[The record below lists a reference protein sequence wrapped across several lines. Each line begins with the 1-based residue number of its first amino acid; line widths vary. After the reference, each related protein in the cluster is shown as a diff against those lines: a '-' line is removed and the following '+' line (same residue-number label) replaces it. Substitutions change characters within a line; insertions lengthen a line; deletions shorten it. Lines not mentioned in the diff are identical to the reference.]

1 MEPCTA
7 MRSSYRGARPART
20 GERDPQVPGSAIGRR
35 VVCRPELM
43 ALSTFAGGRLWGA
56 RYGTGGPW
64 VLALHG
70 WGRDHHDFDQV
81 LDGLDAVALDLPG
94 FGAAP
99 EPPGPW
105 STLEYAEWVA
115 PVLDE
120 LASGPVVV
128 VGHSMGGR
136 VAVQLARAAE
146 GATGRQGRIGALVL
160 TGAPLAPSPGER
172 RSRPSLAYRAGRA
185 LHRARLVSDERMEQL
200 RRKHGSSDYRNASPT
215 MRGVLVKAVNETAS
229 AAYIPPLRAWAGAGN
244 PVELVWGEDDKVAPL
259 AGVRERLEGVASV
272 QVTVVPGAGHLIG
285 PQLASEARAAILRQ
299 RAEATNKP
307 VL

>member
-1 MEPCTA
+1 
-7 MRSSYRGARPART
+7 
-20 GERDPQVPGSAIGRR
+20 
-35 VVCRPELM
+35 M

-94 FGAAP
+94 FGVAP
-99 EPPGPW
+99 EPPEPW
-105 STLEYAEWVA
+105 STLEYAEWVG

-120 LASGPVVV
+120 LSSGPVVV
-128 VGHSMGGR
+128 VGHSFGGK
-136 VAVQLARAAE
+136 VAVQMAAAAE
-146 GATGRQGRIGALVL
+146 GVTGRQGRIGALVL
-160 TGAPLAPSPGER
+160 TGAPLAPPPGKFVAR
-172 RSRPSLAYRAGRA
+172 TSYAFRAARA
-185 LHRARLVSDERMEQL
+185 LNRARLVSDERMEQS
-200 RRKHGSSDYRNASPT
+200 RREHGSSDYRNASPK

-229 AAYIPPLRAWAGAGN
+229 AACMPPLRAWAGAGN

-259 AGVRERLEGVASV
+259 AGVKARLEGVASV
-272 QVTVVPGAGHLIG
+272 RETVVAGAGHLIG
-285 PQLASEARAAILRQ
+285 AQLASEVRAAVLRH
-299 RAEATNKP
+299 RAEAMNKP